1 MDEDAPRMLY
11 SCAKEGETI
20 VYNESINKRRR
31 DEKQNGR
38 EQRSEAEEGVFFG
51 KIDRNLFL
59 ICLAIILICITIIA
73 GMLVQTRK
81 NKVESRTV
89 AFGLRDIGEL
99 VTQAGYFTTVQAT
112 TDARTLFGFDIPFT
126 KSKYIY
132 SYDGIVKAGLDF
144 SQIEVAVNDEAKIA
158 TVKLPEIKV
167 LDVTIDNDSLKI
179 YDESQSIFTPLH
191 IEDLNNAQIELKAKA
206 KETALENDLI
216 GQAAQNAKTIISG
229 FLSGTLDLKDY
240 TIEFEEQKGEG
251 AQ

>member
-1 MDEDAPRMLY
+1 MEENNVQKQK
-11 SCAKEGETI
+11 KE
-20 VYNESINKRRR
+20 
-31 DEKQNGR
+31 
-38 EQRSEAEEGVFFG
+38 FFSG
-51 KIDRNLFL
+51 KINRNLFL

-99 VTQAGYFTTVQAT
+99 VTQAGYFTNVQKNNK
-112 TDARTLFGFDIPFT
+112 DQKLFGVSVPFT
-126 KSKYIY
+126 TSQYIY

-144 SQIEVAVNDEAKIA
+144 SELEIQVDDANKIVTVTMPEVKIFD
-158 TVKLPEIKV
+158 IS
-167 LDVTIDNDSLKI
+167 IDNDSLKI

-191 IEDLNNAQIELKAKA
+191 ITDLNDAQIKLK
-206 KETALENDLI
+206 EEVRQTAIDNGILE
-216 GQAAQNAKTIISG
+216 GAARNAKTLISG

>member
-1 MDEDAPRMLY
+1 MEENNVQKPK
-11 SCAKEGETI
+11 KE
-20 VYNESINKRRR
+20 
-31 DEKQNGR
+31 
-38 EQRSEAEEGVFFG
+38 FFSG

-144 SQIEVAVNDEAKIA
+144 SQIEVNDEAKIA

-206 KETALENDLI
+206 EETALENDLI

-240 TIEFEEQKGEG
+240 TIKFEEQKGEG

>member
-1 MDEDAPRMLY
+1 MQER
-11 SCAKEGETI
+11 
-20 VYNESINKRRR
+20 
-31 DEKQNGR
+31 
-38 EQRSEAEEGVFFG
+38 
-51 KIDRNLFL
+51 FL
-59 ICLAIILICITIIA
+59 DLIFHLQKANTF
-73 GMLVQTRK
+73 
-81 NKVESRTV
+81 N
-89 AFGLRDIGEL
+89 
-99 VTQAGYFTTVQAT
+99 
-112 TDARTLFGFDIPFT
+112 
-126 KSKYIY
+126 
-132 SYDGIVKAGLDF
+132 SYDGIVKAGTRF
-144 SQIEVAVNDEAKIA
+144 SKIEVTVNDEAKIA

-240 TIEFEEQKGEG
+240 TIKFEEQKGEG

>member
-1 MDEDAPRMLY
+1 MEENNVQKPK
-11 SCAKEGETI
+11 KE
-20 VYNESINKRRR
+20 
-31 DEKQNGR
+31 
-38 EQRSEAEEGVFFG
+38 FFSG

-99 VTQAGYFTTVQAT
+99 VTQAGYFTNVQKNNK
-112 TDARTLFGFDIPFT
+112 DQKLFGVSVPFT
-126 KSKYIY
+126 TSQYIY

-144 SQIEVAVNDEAKIA
+144 SELEIQVDDANKIVTVTIPEVKIFD
-158 TVKLPEIKV
+158 IS
-167 LDVTIDNDSLKI
+167 IDNDSLKI

-191 IEDLNNAQIELKAKA
+191 ITDLNDAQIKLK
-206 KETALENDLI
+206 EEVRQTAIDNGILE
-216 GQAAQNAKTIISG
+216 GAARNAKTLISG

-251 AQ
+251 EQ

>member
-1 MDEDAPRMLY
+1 MEENNVQKPK
-11 SCAKEGETI
+11 KE
-20 VYNESINKRRR
+20 
-31 DEKQNGR
+31 
-38 EQRSEAEEGVFFG
+38 FFSG

-59 ICLAIILICITIIA
+59 ICLVIILICITIIA

-167 LDVTIDNDSLKI
+167 LDVTIDNDSLK
-179 YDESQSIFTPLH
+179 FMM
-191 IEDLNNAQIELKAKA
+191 KVRV
-206 KETALENDLI
+206 
-216 GQAAQNAKTIISG
+216 
-229 FLSGTLDLKDY
+229 FLRHCILR
-240 TIEFEEQKGEG
+240 I
-251 AQ
+251 

>member
-1 MDEDAPRMLY
+1 MEENNVQKPK
-11 SCAKEGETI
+11 KE
-20 VYNESINKRRR
+20 
-31 DEKQNGR
+31 
-38 EQRSEAEEGVFFG
+38 FFSG

-73 GMLVQTRK
+73 GMLVQNRK

-99 VTQAGYFTTVQAT
+99 VTQAGYFTNVQKNNK
-112 TDARTLFGFDIPFT
+112 DQKLFGVSVPFT
-126 KSKYIY
+126 TSQYIY

-144 SQIEVAVNDEAKIA
+144 SELEIQVDDANKIVTVTMPEVKIFD
-158 TVKLPEIKV
+158 IS
-167 LDVTIDNDSLKI
+167 IDNDSLKI

-191 IEDLNNAQIELKAKA
+191 ITDLNDAQIKLK
-206 KETALENDLI
+206 EEVRQTAIDNGILE
-216 GQAAQNAKTIISG
+216 GAARNAKTLISG

>member
-1 MDEDAPRMLY
+1 MEENNVQKPK
-11 SCAKEGETI
+11 KE
-20 VYNESINKRRR
+20 
-31 DEKQNGR
+31 
-38 EQRSEAEEGVFFG
+38 FFSG
-51 KIDRNLFL
+51 KINRNLFL

-99 VTQAGYFTTVQAT
+99 VTQAGYFTNVQKNNK
-112 TDARTLFGFDIPFT
+112 DQKLFGVSVPFT
-126 KSKYIY
+126 TSQYIY
-132 SYDGIVKAGLDF
+132 SYDGIVKAGLNF
-144 SQIEVAVNDEAKIA
+144 SELEIRVDDANKIVTVTMPEVKIFD
-158 TVKLPEIKV
+158 IS
-167 LDVTIDNDSLKI
+167 IDNDSLKI

-191 IEDLNNAQIELKAKA
+191 ITDLNDAQIKLK
-206 KETALENDLI
+206 EEVRQTAIDNGILE
-216 GQAAQNAKTIISG
+216 GAARNAKTLISG

>member
-1 MDEDAPRMLY
+1 MEENNVQKQK
-11 SCAKEGETI
+11 KE
-20 VYNESINKRRR
+20 
-31 DEKQNGR
+31 
-38 EQRSEAEEGVFFG
+38 FFSG

-73 GMLVQTRK
+73 GMLVQNRK

-179 YDESQSIFTPLH
+179 YDESQSIFTPLQMR
-191 IEDLNNAQIELKAKA
+191 I
-206 KETALENDLI
+206 
-216 GQAAQNAKTIISG
+216 
-229 FLSGTLDLKDY
+229 
-240 TIEFEEQKGEG
+240 
-251 AQ
+251 